1 MFLANSIIES
11 IVLVESSKKTT
22 QSPFKLALIHFAFA
36 YFMLPE
42 LIFFKQLE
50 HLNFNYITIKKLIKV
65 TLIGNISKKTLAGF
79 NIF

>member
-1 MFLANSIIES
+1 
-11 IVLVESSKKTT
+11 
-22 QSPFKLALIHFAFA
+22 
-36 YFMLPE
+36 MLPE